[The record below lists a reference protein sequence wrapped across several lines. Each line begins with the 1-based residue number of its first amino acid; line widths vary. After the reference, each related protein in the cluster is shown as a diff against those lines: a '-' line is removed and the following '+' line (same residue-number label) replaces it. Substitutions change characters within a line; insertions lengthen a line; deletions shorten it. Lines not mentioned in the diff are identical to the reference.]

1 MICDSRGIHVDPYML
16 RLIKKI
22 KGDDKIILISDAFVD
37 HGPIPDGDL
46 YEGAYDINFDF
57 SGEIKHWPVVQVWWF
72 ARPQEVQDAVAKLL
86 NDYFVSLGYPG
97 SQISFHIF
105 EYESYYEEGNNF
117 A

>member
-1 MICDSRGIHVDPYML
+1 MPQIIVKGVNEQEIRSLAMDTAAKLGEIVDCPA
-16 RLIKKI
+16 
-22 KGDDKIILISDAFVD
+22 DWFVFD
-37 HGPIPDGDL
+37 WQQTKF
-46 YEGAYDINFDF
+46 FDF

-72 ARPQEVQDAVAKLL
+72 SRPQEVQDAVAKTL
-86 NDYFVSLGYPG
+86 NDYFVGLGYPG